1 MTQLTNFPPSGTYGD
16 ILTTTPP
23 PPNSPG
29 SGLNIVP
36 GQVQDGF
43 GNASPMTIGLNSVGF
58 TRSGTQFFLLDCV
71 PLLAAAVD
79 INNVCQAN
87 PIFTG
92 TAAVMLPSGTT
103 SQRPVGTPGMIRYN
117 TTTNAVEAFQ
127 GAIPAWVSL

>member
-23 PPNSPG
+23 APNSPG
-29 SGLNIVP
+29 SGLQAVQ

-43 GNASPMTIGLNSVGF
+43 GNASTMTIGLFGVGF
-58 TRSGTQFFLLDCV
+58 TRSATQVFLLDGV

-92 TAAVMLPSGTT
+92 TAAIMLPSGTT
-103 SQRPVGTPGMIRYN
+103 AERPVGTPGMIRYN
-117 TTTNAVEAFQ
+117 TTINAVEAFQ
-127 GAIPAWVSL
+127 GAIPAWVPL